1 MPELPQIAVIAC
13 GGFLKINVMKKQN
26 FTREEV
32 INVIN
37 ELLERPDILIDAVS
51 NEDTDYNAEDLLII
65 AES

>member
-1 MPELPQIAVIAC
+1 
-13 GGFLKINVMKKQN
+13 MKKQN

-32 INVIN
+32 INIIN